1 MSAFKNLIRN
11 HNISLLEVE
20 ALLNI
25 CEYACALVDQDD
37 EIVLVNSAFIELT
50 AFTRE
55 EILKTPIQSMIISKR
70 TDNGMLTQ
78 SIVRKNRTA
87 LEINLQKEILDD
99 KQNWKLF
106 IILQKSPTAGTNYVD
121 LQTYLNSYAAL
132 IETSE
137 RTFRQFCQKGLEIL
151 ERVFH
156 FDLLGIYFQ
165 IEEGYQV
172 DRDLSRPLLHMPD
185 FFSFLETKS
194 LSDYSVWTQGTRT
207 INVLQR
213 SAREQQLNTLIARR
227 IVATDDQDG
236 FLLAGWKELVK
247 DPTLL
252 AIVESYMQ
260 LFQYGTS
267 LYQKEQIQNAVQQED
282 HTKAEIIKNLQD
294 NVEEGIVFVSHEK
307 DILSINQ
314 TMERLLGYS
323 KWEVQDLS
331 MDDYLVCSPHVS
343 DLFAVTFNKREE
355 KIEENCSLH
364 RRDGSEE
371 VVKIRVIPVD
381 KTDARSAFVIFIRST
396 REMDGLRKTVK
407 DFEHQAAL
415 GKSVAT
421 FAHEVRNPIN
431 NMVTGLQVLQNLAN
445 GEETQL
451 DIINR
456 MMNDCVRL
464 NHLMDSI
471 LSYAKPLEKKIKP
484 LNIDLLLQSVME
496 KWDAKCKRNY
506 IEVVYQCQGNLPMVA
521 GDMRSLE
528 QVFTNLISNAIEAMK
543 PQGGG
548 TMAIKV
554 EQEDSVNI
562 RVNVS
567 DNGPGIPEEILH
579 NLFTPF
585 VSFSLKG
592 TGLGL
597 AITKEL
603 VEAQNGKISV
613 ESFPGGT
620 VFHVIL
626 PIAGGD
632 NP

>member
-1 MSAFKNLIRN
+1 MSAFKDLIRN
-11 HNISLLEVE
+11 RNISLLEVE

-25 CEYACALVDQDD
+25 YEHACALVDQDD

-55 EILKTPIQSMIISKR
+55 EILQTPIQSVIVSKR
-70 TDNGMLTQ
+70 AENGLVTQ
-78 SIVRKNRTA
+78 TILRKNRTA
-87 LEINLQKEILDD
+87 LEIDLQKEILDD
-99 KQNWKLF
+99 KKNWKAF
-106 IILQKSPTAGTNYVD
+106 TILQKSPTAGTNYTD

-132 IETSE
+132 IETGE
-137 RTFRQFCQKGLEIL
+137 QTFRQFCQKGLEIL

-165 IEEGYQV
+165 TQEGYQV
-172 DRDLSRPLLHMPD
+172 DQGLSQQLLHMPD
-185 FFSFLETKS
+185 TFSLLETKS
-194 LSDYSVWTQGTRT
+194 LADYSVWTQGTRT
-207 INVLQR
+207 INILQR
-213 SAREQQLNTLIARR
+213 NAREQQLNTLITQR
-227 IVATDDQDG
+227 IATADDRSG

-252 AIVESYMQ
+252 AVVESYMQ
-260 LFQYGTS
+260 LFQHGTS
-267 LYQKEQIQNAVQQED
+267 LYREQQIRNAIQQED
-282 HTKAEIIKNLQD
+282 RTKAEIIKNLQD
-294 NVEEGIVFVSHEK
+294 NIEEGIVFVSPAK

-314 TMERLLGYS
+314 AMERLLGYS
-323 KWEVQDLS
+323 KWEVQSLS

-343 DLFAVTFNKREE
+343 DLFAVTFDKREE
-355 KIEENCSLH
+355 KMEEDCSLH

-371 VVKIRVIPVD
+371 AVKMRVIPLD
-381 KTDARSAFVIFIRST
+381 KTAANSAFVIFIRST

-407 DFEHQAAL
+407 DLEHQAAL

-484 LNIDLLLQSVME
+484 LNIDLLLQSVIE
-496 KWDAKCKRNY
+496 KWDAKCKRNH
-506 IEVVYQCQGNLPMVA
+506 IEVVYQCQQNLPMVA

-528 QVFTNLISNAIEAMK
+528 QVFTNLISNAVEAMK
-543 PQGGG
+543 PQNGG

-554 EQEDSVNI
+554 EEDHAAI

-567 DNGPGIPEEILH
+567 DNGPGIPEEILR

-603 VEAQNGKISV
+603 VEAQNGEISV

-620 VFHVIL
+620 VFHVTL
-626 PIAGGD
+626 PIAEGD